1 MGKSLSSDSA
11 RVVRRSSK
19 KKHRDVQRRT
29 RGSASLP
36 APAKKLG
43 PIISTVHTNDST
55 LTRNKGLLI
64 SPLLELFLDRSDVT
78 PNGWTLCGFQRTHP
92 RVLPQRCL
100 RTPGKCFHAASLPRV
115 DSLRSLR
122 P

>member
-19 KKHRDVQRRT
+19 KKRRDVQRRT

-36 APAKKLG
+36 ALAERLG

-55 LTRNKGLLI
+55 LTRNKGLLV
-64 SPLLELFLDRSDVT
+64 SPLLELFLDRSDYGPLINRNRSIRTANPCVVSLA
-78 PNGWTLCGFQRTHP
+78 PVLRCCNSGFNYITDRF
-92 RVLPQRCL
+92 RGMGC
-100 RTPGKCFHAASLPRV
+100 AEE
-115 DSLRSLR
+115 
-122 P
+122 